1 MEKKSEP
8 TPELKEKLAELKSK
22 VESQKTR
29 ELSADELNAVA
40 GGDGSS
46 AAEGSCFVRNGVAYI
61 VGCGG
66 WGEMTVDEFYDIVK
80 WAYDSYDVH
89 VAIGVAN
96 EIFPSLHNETTLLAG
111 GPEYFRDML
120 RSRIFSVAENG
131 VAYGS
136 WL

>member
-1 MEKKSEP
+1 MEKKFEP
-8 TPELKEKLAELKSK
+8 TPEMKAKFEELKRT
-22 VESQKTR
+22 VEARETR
-29 ELSADELNAVA
+29 ELSANDLEVVS
-40 GGDGSS
+40 GGDGAT

-111 GPEYFRDML
+111 GPEYFRDTW
-120 RSRIFSVAENG
+120 RSRIFSVEENG
-131 VAYGS
+131 VSYGIWS
-136 WL
+136 